1 MSSISPKNALY
12 ATFASVARMIANEH
26 RLDLIEHLAQ
36 GERAVEDL
44 AGRCGL
50 SVANASQHLQQMLQA
65 GLVVVRRDGKRR
77 LYSLA
82 SDAVVILVDSLRTVA
97 EAHHAASRLVIRDY
111 FEARDGLEPVG
122 REDLLA
128 RVAEGSVT
136 LLDVRPADEFSQAHL
151 PGAINLPLKELE
163 SRLAEIDPATEV
175 VAYCRGPFCVL
186 SFEAVRLLRDR
197 GYKVRRLA
205 DGLPEWRAAGLPVES
220 AAP

>member
-12 ATFASVARMIANEH
+12 ATFAAVARVIANEH

-82 SDAVVILVDSLRTVA
+82 SDAVVVLVDSLRTVA
-97 EAHHAASRLVIRDY
+97 EAHHAASRQMIRDY

-163 SRLAEIDPATEV
+163 SRLAEIDPATEI

-186 SFEAVRLLRDR
+186 SFEAVRLLRDQ

-205 DGLPEWRAAGLPVES
+205 DGLPEWRAAGLPVER

>member
-1 MSSISPKNALY
+1 MSCTNPKKALY
-12 ATFASVARMIANEH
+12 ATFAAVARAISNEH

-82 SDAVVILVDSLRTVA
+82 SDAVVVLVDSLRTVA
-97 EAHHAASRLVIRDY
+97 EAHHAASRQVIRDY

-128 RVAEGSVT
+128 RVAEGGVT

-151 PGAINLPLKELE
+151 PGAINLPLKDLE
-163 SRLAEIDPATEV
+163 SRLAELDPATEI

-186 SFEAVRLLRDR
+186 SFDAVRLLRSR
-197 GYKVRRLA
+197 GFAVRRLA
-205 DGLPEWRAAGLPVES
+205 DGLPEWRAAGLPVET